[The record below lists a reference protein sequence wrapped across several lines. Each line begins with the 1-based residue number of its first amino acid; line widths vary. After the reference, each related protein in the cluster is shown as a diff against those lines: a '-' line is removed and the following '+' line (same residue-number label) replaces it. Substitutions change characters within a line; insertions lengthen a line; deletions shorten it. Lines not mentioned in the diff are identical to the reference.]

1 MPTKSTEKDKKEEST
16 ITTPDPAV
24 TTPDPAVTTPDP
36 AATIPDPAVTT
47 PDPAVTTPDP
57 AVTTPDPAVTT
68 PDPAATIPD
77 PAVTTPDPAVTTPDP
92 AVTTPDPAVTT
103 PDPAATIPDPA
114 VTTPDPA
121 VTTPDPAVTT
131 PDSTEPTLS
140 EELQRKIIKIKSKQ
154 VRMAVILKDS
164 KEGVKTALR
173 EAIMKAMTDQDFEDN
188 SDYQKANEENRAN
201 GAPDYSFEEWVKT
214 LSKEQQLDLL
224 AEYTIDAE
232 REQGYN
238 EWEKPI
244 GDAQKAKDVTK
255 KAIAVQAKE
264 VIESYKQLMV
274 EHEELI
280 TDIKE
285 KIKNKRDEI
294 DKIDEKINKK
304 NDQIT
309 ANNETLKAAKNAAPT
324 EAQINE
330 VNAANATL
338 QKDIIE
344 LKKER
349 DKAKSELEELEGKL
363 TTMEE
368 QKDVYKAAIDEQI
381 SELEESL
388 KEEGIYVGSY
398 EGLGGSSEQQA
409 QNEANEQTTG
419 NGSGGVEIDER
430 KPKDIAKAMMA
441 DFRNLAPEEVK
452 QLIERTGYE
461 DLLNMAREIGPINR
475 LSLRSS
481 MQNRLD
487 DLKKGLDAEI
497 KDDNGNDITIHFS
510 KKELKN
516 LSDLGEDRLKDVI
529 SIMNYYTENY
539 ESMSVAERKKA
550 EETMEYLKIS
560 TLLTETN
567 RGKIGRFM
575 GRFTQKGTRIS
586 EIGNS
591 LRRFATE
598 RGKREDKK
606 SERTRDIRT
615 RLGIKTPMASTP
627 RTRHV
632 DRSGYKPIQMD
643 RED

>member
-16 ITTPDPAV
+16 ITT
-24 TTPDPAVTTPDP
+24 
-36 AATIPDPAVTT
+36 PDPAVTT

-92 AVTTPDPAVTT
+92 AVTTPDPA
-103 PDPAATIPDPA
+103 ATIPDPA
-114 VTTPDPA
+114 ITTPDPA
-121 VTTPDPAVTT
+121 VTTPDPTQTQT

>member
-1 MPTKSTEKDKKEEST
+1 MST
-16 ITTPDPAV
+16 
-24 TTPDPAVTTPDP
+24 
-36 AATIPDPAVTT
+36 
-47 PDPAVTTPDP
+47 
-57 AVTTPDPAVTT
+57 
-68 PDPAATIPD
+68 
-77 PAVTTPDPAVTTPDP
+77 
-92 AVTTPDPAVTT
+92 
-103 PDPAATIPDPA
+103 
-114 VTTPDPA
+114 
-121 VTTPDPAVTT
+121 
-131 PDSTEPTLS
+131 TLS
-140 EELQRKIIKIKSKQ
+140 PELQSKIDNIKTKQAKMAGILTNSK
-154 VRMAVILKDS
+154 D
-164 KEGVKTALR
+164 GVKIALI

-188 SDYQKANEENRAN
+188 SDYQKANEEFIRNNGGSSDLDFRA
-201 GAPDYSFEEWVKT
+201 WVGS

-264 VIESYKQLMV
+264 VIESCKKLMA
-274 EHEELI
+274 EHEKLI
-280 TDIKE
+280 TDLKQKIE
-285 KIKNKRDEI
+285 KKKSEI
-294 DKIDEKINKK
+294 DKIDDKIDKK
-304 NDQIT
+304 NAQIT
-309 ANNETLKAAKNAAPT
+309 ANNETLKAAKNAAPSQDQIDAVK
-324 EAQINE
+324 EANKRLNE
-330 VNAANATL
+330 EI
-338 QKDIIE
+338 DE
-344 LKKER
+344 LKNER
-349 DKAKSELEELEGKL
+349 KTAVGDLSILEKNLQD
-363 TTMEE
+363 MEE
-368 QKDVYKAAIDEQI
+368 QKDAYEAEIDAQI
-381 SELEESL
+381 SEIEETL
-388 KEEGIYVGSY
+388 KEEGIYVG
-398 EGLGGSSEQQA
+398 EGSSEQQA

-452 QLIERTGYE
+452 QLIERTGYQ

-497 KDDNGNDITIHFS
+497 KDNSGNDITIHFS
-510 KKELKN
+510 KEELKN

-632 DRSGYKPIQMD
+632 DRSGYRPIQMD
-643 RED
+643 RDD

>member
-1 MPTKSTEKDKKEEST
+1 MST
-16 ITTPDPAV
+16 
-24 TTPDPAVTTPDP
+24 
-36 AATIPDPAVTT
+36 
-47 PDPAVTTPDP
+47 
-57 AVTTPDPAVTT
+57 
-68 PDPAATIPD
+68 
-77 PAVTTPDPAVTTPDP
+77 
-92 AVTTPDPAVTT
+92 
-103 PDPAATIPDPA
+103 
-114 VTTPDPA
+114 
-121 VTTPDPAVTT
+121 
-131 PDSTEPTLS
+131 TLS
-140 EELQRKIIKIKSKQ
+140 PELQSKIDNIKTKQAKMAGILTNSK
-154 VRMAVILKDS
+154 D
-164 KEGVKTALR
+164 GVKIALI

-188 SDYQKANEENRAN
+188 SDYQKANEEFIRNNGGSSDLDFRA
-201 GAPDYSFEEWVKT
+201 WVGS

-264 VIESYKQLMV
+264 VIESCKKLMA
-274 EHEELI
+274 EHEKLI
-280 TDIKE
+280 TDLKQKIE
-285 KIKNKRDEI
+285 KKKSEI
-294 DKIDEKINKK
+294 DKIDELK
-304 NDQIT
+304 NERKT
-309 ANNETLKAAKNAAPT
+309 AVGDLSILEKN
-324 EAQINE
+324 
-330 VNAANATL
+330 L
-338 QKDIIE
+338 QD
-344 LKKER
+344 
-349 DKAKSELEELEGKL
+349 
-363 TTMEE
+363 MEE
-368 QKDVYKAAIDEQI
+368 QKDAYEAEIDAQI
-381 SELEESL
+381 SEIEETL

-452 QLIERTGYE
+452 QLIERTGYQ

-497 KDDNGNDITIHFS
+497 KDNSGNDITIHFS
-510 KKELKN
+510 KEELKN

-632 DRSGYKPIQMD
+632 DRSGYRPIQMD
-643 RED
+643 RDD

>member
-1 MPTKSTEKDKKEEST
+1 MST
-16 ITTPDPAV
+16 
-24 TTPDPAVTTPDP
+24 
-36 AATIPDPAVTT
+36 
-47 PDPAVTTPDP
+47 
-57 AVTTPDPAVTT
+57 
-68 PDPAATIPD
+68 
-77 PAVTTPDPAVTTPDP
+77 
-92 AVTTPDPAVTT
+92 
-103 PDPAATIPDPA
+103 
-114 VTTPDPA
+114 
-121 VTTPDPAVTT
+121 
-131 PDSTEPTLS
+131 TLS
-140 EELQRKIIKIKSKQ
+140 PELQSKIDNIKTKQAKMAGILTNSK
-154 VRMAVILKDS
+154 D
-164 KEGVKTALR
+164 GVKIALI

-188 SDYQKANEENRAN
+188 SDYQKANEEFIRNNGGSSDLDFRA
-201 GAPDYSFEEWVKT
+201 WVGS

-264 VIESYKQLMV
+264 VIESCKKLMA
-274 EHEELI
+274 EHEKLI
-280 TDIKE
+280 TDLKQKIE
-285 KIKNKRDEI
+285 KKKSEI
-294 DKIDEKINKK
+294 DKIDDKIDKK
-304 NDQIT
+304 NAQIT
-309 ANNETLKAAKNAAPT
+309 ANNETLKAAKNAAPSQDQIDAVK
-324 EAQINE
+324 EANKRLNE
-330 VNAANATL
+330 EI
-338 QKDIIE
+338 DE
-344 LKKER
+344 LKNER
-349 DKAKSELEELEGKL
+349 KTAVGDLSILEKNLQD
-363 TTMEE
+363 MEE
-368 QKDVYKAAIDEQI
+368 QKDAYEAEIDAQI
-381 SELEESL
+381 SEIEETL

-452 QLIERTGYE
+452 QLIERTGYQ

-497 KDDNGNDITIHFS
+497 KDNSGNDITIHFS
-510 KKELKN
+510 KEELKN

-632 DRSGYKPIQMD
+632 DRSGYRPIQMD
-643 RED
+643 RDD

>member
-1 MPTKSTEKDKKEEST
+1 
-16 ITTPDPAV
+16 
-24 TTPDPAVTTPDP
+24 
-36 AATIPDPAVTT
+36 
-47 PDPAVTTPDP
+47 
-57 AVTTPDPAVTT
+57 
-68 PDPAATIPD
+68 
-77 PAVTTPDPAVTTPDP
+77 
-92 AVTTPDPAVTT
+92 
-103 PDPAATIPDPA
+103 
-114 VTTPDPA
+114 
-121 VTTPDPAVTT
+121 
-131 PDSTEPTLS
+131 
-140 EELQRKIIKIKSKQ
+140 
-154 VRMAVILKDS
+154 MAVILTDS

-264 VIESYKQLMV
+264 VIESYKKLMV

-309 ANNETLKAAKNAAPT
+309 AKNETLKAAKNAAPT

-368 QKDVYKAAIDEQI
+368 QKDVYKAAIDKQI
-381 SELEESL
+381 SELEETL

-452 QLIERTGYE
+452 QLIERTGYQ

-497 KDDNGNDITIHFS
+497 KDDNGNVITIHFS

-575 GRFTQKGTRIS
+575 GRFTEKGTRIS

>member
-24 TTPDPAVTTPDP
+24 TTPDPAVTT
-36 AATIPDPAVTT
+36 PDPAVTT

-103 PDPAATIPDPA
+103 PDPA

-121 VTTPDPAVTT
+121 VTTPDPTQTQT

-140 EELQRKIIKIKSKQ
+140 PELQSKIDNIKTKQ
-154 VRMAVILKDS
+154 AKMAGILTNS

-173 EAIMKAMTDQDFEDN
+173 EAIMKAMTDQDFKDN

-264 VIESYKQLMV
+264 VIESYKKLMV

-294 DKIDEKINKK
+294 DKIDGKINTNKRL
-304 NDQIT
+304 
-309 ANNETLKAAKNAAPT
+309 NE
-324 EAQINE
+324 EI
-330 VNAANATL
+330 
-338 QKDIIE
+338 DE
-344 LKKER
+344 LKNER
-349 DKAKSELEELEGKL
+349 KTAVGDLSILEKKL
-363 TTMEE
+363 QDMEE
-368 QKDVYKAAIDEQI
+368 QKDAYKAAIDEQI

-388 KEEGIYVGSY
+388 KKEGIYVGSY
-398 EGLGGSSEQQA
+398 EGLGGSSEQQT

-632 DRSGYKPIQMD
+632 DRSGYRPIQMD
-643 RED
+643 RDD

>member
-92 AVTTPDPAVTT
+92 AVTTPDPA
-103 PDPAATIPDPA
+103 ATIPDPA
-114 VTTPDPA
+114 ITTPDPA

>member
-1 MPTKSTEKDKKEEST
+1 MST
-16 ITTPDPAV
+16 
-24 TTPDPAVTTPDP
+24 
-36 AATIPDPAVTT
+36 
-47 PDPAVTTPDP
+47 
-57 AVTTPDPAVTT
+57 
-68 PDPAATIPD
+68 
-77 PAVTTPDPAVTTPDP
+77 
-92 AVTTPDPAVTT
+92 
-103 PDPAATIPDPA
+103 
-114 VTTPDPA
+114 
-121 VTTPDPAVTT
+121 
-131 PDSTEPTLS
+131 TLS
-140 EELQRKIIKIKSKQ
+140 PELQSKIDNIKTKQ
-154 VRMAVILKDS
+154 AKMAGILTNSED
-164 KEGVKTALR
+164 GVKIALI

-188 SDYQKANEENRAN
+188 SDYQKANEEFIRNNGGSSDLDFRA
-201 GAPDYSFEEWVKT
+201 WVGS

-264 VIESYKQLMV
+264 VIESCKKLMA
-274 EHEELI
+274 EHEKLI
-280 TDIKE
+280 TDLKQKIE
-285 KIKNKRDEI
+285 KKKSEI
-294 DKIDEKINKK
+294 DKIDDKIDKK
-304 NDQIT
+304 NAQIT
-309 ANNETLKAAKNAAPT
+309 ANNATLKAAKNVAPSQDQIDAVK
-324 EAQINE
+324 EANKRLNE
-330 VNAANATL
+330 EI
-338 QKDIIE
+338 DE
-344 LKKER
+344 LKNER
-349 DKAKSELEELEGKL
+349 KTAVGDLSILEKNLQD
-363 TTMEE
+363 MEE
-368 QKDVYKAAIDEQI
+368 KKDAYEAEIDAQI
-381 SELEESL
+381 SEIEETL

-452 QLIERTGYE
+452 QLIERTGYQ

-497 KDDNGNDITIHFS
+497 KDDSGNDITIHFS
-510 KKELKN
+510 KEELKN

-606 SERTRDIRT
+606 YERTKDIRT
-615 RLGIKTPMASTP
+615 RLGIKTPMASTT

-643 RED
+643 RDD

>member
-1 MPTKSTEKDKKEEST
+1 
-16 ITTPDPAV
+16 
-24 TTPDPAVTTPDP
+24 
-36 AATIPDPAVTT
+36 
-47 PDPAVTTPDP
+47 
-57 AVTTPDPAVTT
+57 
-68 PDPAATIPD
+68 
-77 PAVTTPDPAVTTPDP
+77 
-92 AVTTPDPAVTT
+92 
-103 PDPAATIPDPA
+103 
-114 VTTPDPA
+114 
-121 VTTPDPAVTT
+121 
-131 PDSTEPTLS
+131 
-140 EELQRKIIKIKSKQ
+140 
-154 VRMAVILKDS
+154 MAGILTNS

-264 VIESYKQLMV
+264 VIESYKKLMV
-274 EHEELI
+274 EYEELI

-285 KIKNKRDEI
+285 KIKNKRLNEEI
-294 DKIDEKINKK
+294 D
-304 NDQIT
+304 
-309 ANNETLKAAKNAAPT
+309 
-324 EAQINE
+324 
-330 VNAANATL
+330 
-338 QKDIIE
+338 E
-344 LKKER
+344 LKNER
-349 DKAKSELEELEGKL
+349 KTAVGDLSILEKKL
-363 TTMEE
+363 QDMEE
-368 QKDVYKAAIDEQI
+368 QKDAYKAAIDEQI

-388 KEEGIYVGSY
+388 KKEGIYVGSY
-398 EGLGGSSEQQA
+398 EGLGGSSEQQT

-632 DRSGYKPIQMD
+632 DRSGYRPIQMD
-643 RED
+643 RDD

>member
-1 MPTKSTEKDKKEEST
+1 MSTKSTEKDKKEEST
-16 ITTPDPAV
+16 ITNTDPAV
-24 TTPDPAVTTPDP
+24 TTPDPTQTQ
-36 AATIPDPAVTT
+36 
-47 PDPAVTTPDP
+47 
-57 AVTTPDPAVTT
+57 
-68 PDPAATIPD
+68 
-77 PAVTTPDPAVTTPDP
+77 
-92 AVTTPDPAVTT
+92 
-103 PDPAATIPDPA
+103 
-114 VTTPDPA
+114 
-121 VTTPDPAVTT
+121 T

-140 EELQRKIIKIKSKQ
+140 EELERKIKNINKKQ
-154 VRMAVILKDS
+154 LRMAVILKDS

-264 VIESYKQLMV
+264 VIESYKKLMV

-368 QKDVYKAAIDEQI
+368 QKDVYKAAIDKQI
-381 SELEESL
+381 SELEETL

-452 QLIERTGYE
+452 QLIERTGYQ

-497 KDDNGNDITIHFS
+497 KDDNGNVITIHFS

-575 GRFTQKGTRIS
+575 GRFTEKGTRIS

>member
-1 MPTKSTEKDKKEEST
+1 MST
-16 ITTPDPAV
+16 
-24 TTPDPAVTTPDP
+24 
-36 AATIPDPAVTT
+36 
-47 PDPAVTTPDP
+47 
-57 AVTTPDPAVTT
+57 
-68 PDPAATIPD
+68 
-77 PAVTTPDPAVTTPDP
+77 
-92 AVTTPDPAVTT
+92 
-103 PDPAATIPDPA
+103 
-114 VTTPDPA
+114 
-121 VTTPDPAVTT
+121 
-131 PDSTEPTLS
+131 TLS
-140 EELQRKIIKIKSKQ
+140 PELQSKIDNIKTKQAKMAGILTNSK
-154 VRMAVILKDS
+154 D
-164 KEGVKTALR
+164 GVKIALI

-188 SDYQKANEENRAN
+188 SDYQKANEEFIRNNGGSSDLDFRA
-201 GAPDYSFEEWVKT
+201 WVGS

-264 VIESYKQLMV
+264 VIESCKKLMA
-274 EHEELI
+274 EHEKLI
-280 TDIKE
+280 TDLKQKIE
-285 KIKNKRDEI
+285 KKKSEIEEI
-294 DKIDEKINKK
+294 D
-304 NDQIT
+304 
-309 ANNETLKAAKNAAPT
+309 
-324 EAQINE
+324 
-330 VNAANATL
+330 
-338 QKDIIE
+338 E
-344 LKKER
+344 LKNER
-349 DKAKSELEELEGKL
+349 KTAVGDLSILEKNLQD
-363 TTMEE
+363 MEE
-368 QKDVYKAAIDEQI
+368 QKDAYEAEIDAQI
-381 SELEESL
+381 SEIEETL

-452 QLIERTGYE
+452 QLIERTGYQ

-575 GRFTQKGTRIS
+575 GRFTEKGTRIS

-606 SERTRDIRT
+606 YERTKDIRT

-643 RED
+643 RDD